1 MRSVAEIVKSLNNSP
16 LGDGGIIK
24 SLNNS
29 PSGDGG
35 IMKSLNISPS
45 GDGGSVFFLGI
56 GGIGMSAL
64 ARYFNSIGVAVSG
77 YDKTETTLCKQL
89 SAEGIS
95 IHYEDNIE
103 LIDKNAQLVIY
114 TPAVP
119 KDHKELNY
127 YLQNGFTVTKRSDVL
142 GAITATGFNICVA
155 GTHGKTTTST
165 MVAHILRHSDYG
177 CNAFLGG
184 IAVNYNSN
192 FWSQIPMQSG
202 SSKENVFVAEADEY
216 DRSFLKLSPDVAI
229 ISSMDPDHLDIYG
242 TAENMEQAFIDF
254 SARIKPGGLLISK
267 YGLTRANDLIAPNH
281 ITYDVQNEKAD
292 VHATNIRISNGSY
305 VFDIQIKD
313 RLIKEV
319 VLNMGGMHNIE
330 NATAAI
336 ATAVHLGIFE
346 EKIKA
351 AIADFKG
358 VKRRFE
364 YIIKNDKT
372 VLIDDYA
379 HHPEELR
386 ALISSSKKLF
396 SNKKCIVVFQPHLFS
411 RTKDLADGF
420 AEVLDLAD
428 EVVLL
433 PIYPARE
440 LPMEGVSSEMIL
452 ERMHSENKVVLSKEN
467 LLKHIEQE
475 VAAHVE
481 EGYNGTVFI
490 TAGAGDIDTL
500 VEPLKKIIEN
510 N

>member
-1 MRSVAEIVKSLNNSP
+1 MKSVNEIVASLKASP
-16 LGDGGIIK
+16 AARLQG
-24 SLNNS
+24 
-29 PSGDGG
+29 
-35 IMKSLNISPS
+35 
-45 GDGGSVFFLGI
+45 VYFLGI

-64 ARYFNSIGVAVSG
+64 ARYFNSIGVPVSG

-103 LIDKNAQLVIY
+103 LIDKHAQLVIY

-119 KDHKELNY
+119 KDHNELNY
-127 YLQNGFTVTKRSDVL
+127 YLQNGFTVIKRSDVL

-155 GTHGKTTTST
+155 GTHGKTTTSA
-165 MVAHILRHSDYG
+165 MVAHILRHSGYG

-192 FWSQIPMQSG
+192 FWTSEQ
-202 SSKENVFVAEADEY
+202 NVFVAEADEY

-242 TAENMEQAFIDF
+242 TAAIMEQAFIDF

-267 YGLTRANDLIAPNH
+267 YGLTRGNDLIAANH
-281 ITYDVQNEKAD
+281 ITYDVQNEMAD
-292 VHATNIRISNGSY
+292 VYATNIRISNGSY

-313 RLIKEV
+313 RLIKEL

-336 ATAVHLGIFE
+336 ATAVYLKISD

-351 AIADFKG
+351 GVADFKG

-364 YIIKNDKT
+364 YIIKNEKI
-372 VLIDDYA
+372 VMIDDYA

-386 ALISSSKKLF
+386 ALISSTKKLF

-411 RTKDLADGF
+411 RTMDLADDF

-428 EVVLL
+428 EIILL

-440 LPMEGVSSEMIL
+440 LPMDGVSSEMIL

-467 LLKHIEQE
+467 LLKHIQQE
-475 VAAHVE
+475 VAANVE

-510 N
+510 R

>member
-1 MRSVAEIVKSLNNSP
+1 MKSVNEIVASLKASP
-16 LGDGGIIK
+16 AARLQGVY
-24 SLNNS
+24 L
-29 PSGDGG
+29 
-35 IMKSLNISPS
+35 
-45 GDGGSVFFLGI
+45 LGI

-64 ARYFNSIGVAVSG
+64 ARYFNSIGVPVSG

-103 LIDKNAQLVIY
+103 LIDKHAQLVIY

-119 KDHKELNY
+119 KDHNELNY

-155 GTHGKTTTST
+155 GTHGKTTTSA
-165 MVAHILRHSDYG
+165 MVAHILRHSGYG

-192 FWSQIPMQSG
+192 FWSSEQ
-202 SSKENVFVAEADEY
+202 NVFVAEADEY

-242 TAENMEQAFIDF
+242 TAANMEQAFIDF

-267 YGLTRANDLIAPNH
+267 YGLTRGNDLIAASYL
-281 ITYDVQNEKAD
+281 TYDVQNEMAD
-292 VHATNIRISNGSY
+292 VYATNIRISNGSY

-336 ATAVHLGIFE
+336 ATAVHLEISD
-346 EKIKA
+346 EKIKVA
-351 AIADFKG
+351 VADFKG

-364 YIIKNDKT
+364 YIIKNEKI
-372 VLIDDYA
+372 VMIDDYA

-386 ALISSSKKLF
+386 ALISSTKKLF
-396 SNKKCIVVFQPHLFS
+396 SSKKCIVVFQPHLFS

-428 EVVLL
+428 EVILL

-440 LPMEGVSSEMIL
+440 LPIDGVSSEMVL

-467 LLKHIEQE
+467 LLKHIQQE
-475 VAAHVE
+475 VAANVE

-510 N
+510 R